1 MKKMISVLLAFCT
14 AFLLAQKA
22 NAEADFYTSAVSAIL
37 INADTGTVLYA
48 KNENEQRAVAST
60 TKILTALI
68 TLESGNLDEQF
79 TVDSNAIKVEGTSMG
94 LREGDI
100 VTRRDLCYGMLLPSG
115 NDAANAAAVNI
126 AGSITAFAELMNK
139 KAQAL
144 GMTSSSFVTPS
155 GLDADN
161 HYSTA
166 YDMAILTKAA
176 LQNKDFAEICRLA
189 NAKRCFG
196 NPPYERWLSN
206 NNKLLWNYDG
216 CIGVKTGF
224 TDNARR
230 CLVSAAE
237 RSGVRLIAVTL
248 NAPNDWSDH
257 KKMLDYGFSV
267 VSNHTIDVDLSG
279 LCVPVIGDT
288 ERGMTVVPRCEV
300 EIAAT
305 DDEFSRIETRI
316 NLEPFIYSGFEQ
328 GEKAGKV
335 DIILDGKVLKSVWL
349 VTAEGCKQTAEPLGF
364 FDGIIQFFKKLF

>member
-1 MKKMISVLLAFCT
+1 MKKVISVFIAFCT
-14 AFLLAQKA
+14 AFILVQRV
-22 NAEADFYTSAVSAIL
+22 NAEGDFYTSAASAIL

-48 KNENEQRAVAST
+48 KNENEQRAIAST

-68 TLESGNLDEQF
+68 TLESGDLDTQF

-94 LREGDI
+94 LRERDI

-126 AGSITAFAELMNK
+126 AGSLSAFADLMNK
-139 KAQAL
+139 KAEAL
-144 GMTSSSFVTPS
+144 GMTSSHFVTPS
-155 GLDADN
+155 GLDAEG

-166 YDMAILTKAA
+166 RDMAILTMAA
-176 LQNKDFAEICRLA
+176 LENEDFAEICRLA

-206 NNKLLWNYDG
+206 SNKLLWNYEG

-230 CLVSAAE
+230 CLVSAAK
-237 RSGVRLIAVTL
+237 RDGVRLIAVTL

-267 VSNHTIDVDLSG
+267 VKNHTIDVDLSG
-279 LCVPVIGDT
+279 LCVPVISDT
-288 ERGMTVVPRCEV
+288 ESSMTVVPETAV
-300 EIAAT
+300 EIAVT
-305 DDEFSRIETRI
+305 DEELSRIETRI
-316 NLEPFIYSGFEQ
+316 TVEPFIYSGFER
-328 GEKAGKV
+328 GAKAGKIDLV
-335 DIILDGKVLKSVWL
+335 LDGKVLKTVLL
-349 VTAEGCKQTAEPLGF
+349 VTSEGCNQTAEPLNF
-364 FDGIIQFFKKLF
+364 LDGIIQFFKKLF

>member
-14 AFLLAQKA
+14 AFLLAQKV

-37 INADTGTVLYA
+37 INADTGTVIYA

-176 LQNKDFAEICRLA
+176 LQNEDFAEICRLA
-189 NAKRCFG
+189 NSKRCFG

-267 VSNHTIDVDLSG
+267 VSNHIIDVDLSG

-288 ERGMTVVPRCEV
+288 EREMTVVPRCEV

-328 GEKAGKV
+328 GEKAGNV

-364 FDGIIQFFKKLF
+364 IDGIIQFFKKLF

>member
-1 MKKMISVLLAFCT
+1 MKKVISVFIAFCT
-14 AFLLAQKA
+14 AFILVQKIS
-22 NAEADFYTSAVSAIL
+22 AEADFYTSAASAIL

-48 KNENEQRAVAST
+48 KNENQQRAIAST

-68 TLESGNLDEQF
+68 TLESGDLDRQF
-79 TVDSNAIKVEGTSMG
+79 TVDSKAIRVEGTSMG

-126 AGSITAFAELMNK
+126 AGSLSAFADLMNK
-139 KAQAL
+139 KAEAL
-144 GMTSSSFVTPS
+144 GMTSSHFVTPS
-155 GLDADN
+155 GLDAEG

-166 YDMAILTKAA
+166 RDMAVLTMAA
-176 LQNKDFAEICRLA
+176 LENEDFAEICRLA

-196 NPPYERWLSN
+196 NPPYQRWLSN
-206 NNKLLWNYDG
+206 SNKLLWNYEG

-230 CLVSAAE
+230 CLVSAAK
-237 RSGVRLIAVTL
+237 RDGVRLIAVTL

-267 VSNHTIDVDLSG
+267 VSSHKIDVDLSG
-279 LCVPVIGDT
+279 LCVPVISDT
-288 ERGMTVVPRCEV
+288 ESSMTVVPETAV
-300 EIAAT
+300 EIAVT
-305 DDEFSRIETRI
+305 DQELSRIETRI
-316 NLEPFIYSGFEQ
+316 TLEPFIYSGFER
-328 GEKAGKV
+328 GAKAGKI
-335 DIILDGKVLKSVWL
+335 DLILDGKVLKTVLL
-349 VTAEGCKQTAEPLGF
+349 VTSEGCNRTAEPLNF

>member
-1 MKKMISVLLAFCT
+1 MKKVISVFIAFCM
-14 AFLLAQKA
+14 AFILVQKIS
-22 NAEADFYTSAVSAIL
+22 AEGDFYTSAASAIL

-48 KNENEQRAVAST
+48 KNENEQRAIAST

-68 TLESGNLDEQF
+68 TLESGDLDTQF
-79 TVDSNAIKVEGTSMG
+79 VVDSNAIKVEGTSMG

-126 AGSITAFAELMNK
+126 AGSLSAFADLMNK

-144 GMTSSSFVTPS
+144 GMTSSHFVTPS
-155 GLDADN
+155 GLDAEG

-166 YDMAILTKAA
+166 RDMAILTMAA
-176 LQNKDFAEICRLA
+176 LENEDFAEICRLA

-206 NNKLLWNYDG
+206 SNKLLWNYEG

-230 CLVSAAE
+230 CLVSAAK
-237 RSGVRLIAVTL
+237 RDGVRLIAVTL

-267 VSNHTIDVDLSG
+267 VKNHSIDVDLSG
-279 LCVPVIGDT
+279 LCVPVISDI
-288 ERGMTVVPRCEV
+288 ESSMTVVPETAI
-300 EIAAT
+300 EIAVT
-305 DDEFSRIETRI
+305 DEELSRIETRI
-316 NLEPFIYSGFEQ
+316 TIEPFIYSGFER
-328 GEKAGKV
+328 GTKAGKI
-335 DIILDGKVLKSVWL
+335 DLILDGRVLKTVLL
-349 VTAEGCKQTAEPLGF
+349 VTSEGCNQTAEPLNF
-364 FDGIIQFFKKLF
+364 LDGIIQFFKKLF